1 MLRRVLFGFVALA
14 MFVPAARAQVAVVG
28 GGASF
33 GLSSGFGAFGSQ
45 SSFTTGATII
55 GTPGMA
61 VGAVTYGPLGPYTN
75 YYYGSGYGWGGGL
88 GWPGGYGLGYS
99 SPWVGYA
106 PGGYGYWGGY
116 LGRPFINGWALPP
129 AVIPAETIY
138 GPGPVRRMMGL
149 DPPLGTPI
157 VNNTTIV
164 NNGPAA
170 PAVVQQPDGFGVLA
184 AGGAPPRLRVPAT
197 NAAARERAKRQLE
210 IGDGWFQKQQYGDA
224 WIAYK
229 EAARAAPDVAD
240 AYFHQAAAA
249 VAQRRYEA
257 AVDALKYGL
266 RISTAYLDGE
276 FKYSKLY
283 GDNRISQTAHLEA
296 LAQAAMDQPSSDLY
310 FLTGVML
317 FFDAEPLRAAPFFAK
332 AKEVQAGET
341 WHIDVFRVILA
352 RMEAEAAE
360 NAPVQQ
366 VRADAAGQ
374 EI

>member
-1 MLRRVLFGFVALA
+1 MLRRILFGFVALA

-28 GGASF
+28 GGTSF
-33 GLSSGFGAFGSQ
+33 GFNGGFGAFGSQ
-45 SSFTTGATII
+45 STFATGTTIV

-75 YYYGSGYGWGGGL
+75 YYYGPGFGAGY
-88 GWPGGYGLGYS
+88 GYGLGGYA

-106 PGGYGYWGGY
+106 PGGYGYWGGF

-164 NNGPAA
+164 NTGPAA
-170 PAVVQQPDGFGVLA
+170 VAAGVQQPDGFGVLA
-184 AGGAPPRLRVPAT
+184 GGAAPPRLRVPAT

-317 FFDAEPLRAAPFFAK
+317 FFDAEPLRAAPFFTK

-341 WHIDVFRVILA
+341 WHIDVFRTILA
-352 RMEAEAAE
+352 RMEADANQ

-366 VRADAAGQ
+366 ARAEAAGE